1 MSYFSLRRVEGS
13 VTRLILLLSFC
24 LLPAVALAQAAP
36 PEKIGSADTW
46 VSILSSLL
54 IVIGVI
60 VALGFLM
67 KRFNVVQ
74 SNGAQMQVVASMM
87 AGARERIVV
96 IQVGDEQHLVGIT
109 AHNINHLAR
118 LEHPIKNEQAS
129 GLLSSSVLGSN
140 VPGSGMRNRFAQ
152 ILQKQQNSATDQDN
166 RNQNSYN
173 QQDNNQQDNIPQNN
187 NQESNLQDAG
197 KPNEQND
204 N

>member
-1 MSYFSLRRVEGS
+1 MSYFSLRSKLSFMKRGGS
-13 VTRLILLLSFC
+13 VTRLILLLSFY
-24 LLPAVALAQAAP
+24 LLPAVAFAQAAP
-36 PEKIGSADTW
+36 PEKIGSANTW

-74 SNGAQMQVVASMM
+74 SNSAQMQVVASMM

-118 LEHPIKNEQAS
+118 LEHPIKNESAS
-129 GLLSSSVLGSN
+129 GLLGSN
-140 VPGSGMRNRFAQ
+140 VPGAGMRNRFAQ
-152 ILQKQQNSATDQDN
+152 ILQKQQNSATDKDN
-166 RNQNSYN
+166 HN
-173 QQDNNQQDNIPQNN
+173 QNN

-204 N
+204 NKP

>member
-1 MSYFSLRRVEGS
+1 MKRGGRI
-13 VTRLILLLSFC
+13 TRLILLLSFC

-129 GLLSSSVLGSN
+129 GLLGSSVLGSN

-173 QQDNNQQDNIPQNN
+173 QQDNIPQNN
-187 NQESNLQDAG
+187 NQKSNLQDAG

-204 N
+204 NKP